1 MSHEAIDLPR
11 PKVLQEAL
19 YRITE
24 RLAGE
29 LARPTQTA
37 PDWSDTEWQLA
48 QAVAA
53 MHGVSALLAVTL
65 KWDGP
70 PHWRR
75 FLDTQ
80 RSHVAVRHR
89 RIEELLNQLDERA
102 REQAVPLVGLKGVA
116 LHALRLY
123 QPGERPMADVDLL
136 VSPVSCNQAVQVLES
151 LGFKEAFAI
160 WRHKVF
166 VPSVQTVHTS
176 LGEHAQNYLK
186 IELHERV
193 AEVLPFRTTDVTD
206 SVYPTHPHPGL
217 NPYPSNA
224 ALMIHLLIH
233 AANSMAYR
241 ALRLLHLHDI
251 ALLSTRMSSADWAE
265 LLRHGRSAGGPW
277 WALPPLQLTT
287 RYYGSV
293 VPKAVLGAL
302 QNHCHWSLRRI
313 VRHQSLS
320 DVSLSYLW
328 IEAFP
333 GIVWSRSLG
342 EMLEYVASRIRPS
355 EEALSVRRALKETQ
369 AAVAHSRWGSLSQ
382 WQRMLRWITSRQP
395 RVDTIHAV
403 RHALRPDA
411 AA

>member
-1 MSHEAIDLPR
+1 MSHDAIDLPR

-19 YRITE
+19 HRITE

-37 PDWSDTEWQLA
+37 PDWSDIEWQLA

-70 PHWRR
+70 PDWRR
-75 FLDTQ
+75 FLETQ
-80 RSHVAVRHR
+80 RSHVAARHR
-89 RIEELLNQLDERA
+89 RIEDLLSQLDERA
-102 REQAVPLVGLKGVA
+102 REQAVPFVGLKGVA
-116 LHALRLY
+116 LHALCLY

-136 VSPVSCNQAVQVLES
+136 VSPVSSDRAVQILES
-151 LGFKEAFAI
+151 LGFSESFACL
-160 WRHKVF
+160 RHKVF
-166 VPSVQTVHTS
+166 VPSVQTVHAS
-176 LGEHAQNYLK
+176 LGEHAQNYMK

-193 AEVLPFRTTDVTD
+193 AEVLPFRTTDVTA
-206 SVYPTHPHPGL
+206 SVYPPHAHPGL

-265 LLRHGRSAGGPW
+265 LLRHGQSSGGPW

-302 QNHCHWSLRRI
+302 HDHCHWSLRRI
-313 VRHQSLS
+313 VRDQSLS

-333 GIVWSRSLG
+333 GIGWSR
-342 EMLEYVASRIRPS
+342 
-355 EEALSVRRALKETQ
+355 
-369 AAVAHSRWGSLSQ
+369 
-382 WQRMLRWITSRQP
+382 
-395 RVDTIHAV
+395 
-403 RHALRPDA
+403 
-411 AA
+411 

>member
-1 MSHEAIDLPR
+1 MSHEVIDLPR

-19 YRITE
+19 RRITE

-29 LARPTQTA
+29 LAHPTQVA
-37 PDWSDTEWQLA
+37 PDWSDIEWQLA
-48 QAVAA
+48 QAVASI
-53 MHGVSALLAVTL
+53 HGVSALLAVTL

-70 PHWRR
+70 PDWRR

-80 RSHVAVRHR
+80 RSHVAARHR
-89 RIEELLNQLDERA
+89 RIEDLLNQLDERA
-102 REQAVPLVGLKGVA
+102 REKGVPFVGLKGVA
-116 LHALRLY
+116 LHALGLY
-123 QPGERPMADVDLL
+123 RPGERPMADVDLL
-136 VSPVSCNQAVQVLES
+136 VPPVNGDRAVQVLES
-151 LGFKEAFAI
+151 LGFSESFAY

-166 VPSVQTVHTS
+166 VPNVQTVHAG

-193 AEVLPFRTTDVTD
+193 AEVLPFRTTDVTE
-206 SVYPTHPHPGL
+206 SVYPPHPHPGL
-217 NPYPSNA
+217 NSYPSKA
-224 ALMIHLLIH
+224 SLMIHLLIH

-251 ALLSTRMSSADWAE
+251 ALLSAHMSNADWAE
-265 LLRHGRSAGGPW
+265 LLRHGRSSCGPW

-293 VPKAVLGAL
+293 VPKAVLDAL
-302 QNHCHWSLRRI
+302 HDHCHWTLRRI
-313 VRHQSLS
+313 VRDQSLS

-333 GIVWSRSLG
+333 GIAWSRSFG

-355 EEALSVRRALKETQ
+355 EEALSVRRALRETQ
-369 AAVAHSRWGSLSQ
+369 VAVAQSRWGSLPQ
-382 WQRMLRWITSRQP
+382 WQRMLRWVTSRQP

-403 RHALRPDA
+403 RSALSPDA

>member
-1 MSHEAIDLPR
+1 MSPDAIDLPR

-37 PDWSDTEWQLA
+37 PDWSDVEWQLA
-48 QAVAA
+48 QAVAV

-65 KWDGP
+65 KWHGP
-70 PHWRR
+70 ADWRR

-80 RSHVAVRHR
+80 QSHVAARHR
-89 RIEELLNQLDERA
+89 RIEGLLSQLDERA
-102 REQAVPLVGLKGVA
+102 RERAVPLVGLKGVA
-116 LHALRLY
+116 LHALGLY

-136 VSPVSCNQAVQVLES
+136 VSPVSCDQAVRLLES
-151 LGFKEAFAI
+151 LGFSESFSY

-166 VPSVQTVHTS
+166 VPSVQTVHAS

-193 AEVLPFRTTDVTD
+193 AEVLPFRTTDVTA
-206 SVYPTHPHPGL
+206 SVYPSHPHPGL

-265 LLRHGRSAGGPW
+265 ILRYGQGSGGPW
-277 WALPPLQLTT
+277 WALPPLHLTT
-287 RYYGSV
+287 RYYGPV
-293 VPKAVLGAL
+293 VPKNVLGAL
-302 QNHCHWSLRRI
+302 HDRCHWTLRRI
-313 VRHQSLS
+313 VRGQTLS

-333 GIVWSRSLG
+333 GIGWSRSFG

-355 EEALSVRRALKETQ
+355 EEALSVRRRLKETQ
-369 AAVAHSRWGSLSQ
+369 VAVACSRWGGLSQ
-382 WQRMLRWITSRQP
+382 WQRMLRWVTSRQP

-403 RHALRPDA
+403 RSALRPNA